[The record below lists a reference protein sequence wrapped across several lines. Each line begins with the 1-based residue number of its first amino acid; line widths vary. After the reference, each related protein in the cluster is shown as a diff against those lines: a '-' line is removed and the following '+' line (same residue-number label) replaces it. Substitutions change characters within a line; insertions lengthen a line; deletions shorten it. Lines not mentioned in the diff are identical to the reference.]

1 LETSIVSFKNKT
13 VTNGEDF
20 KKYYFKAH
28 ELLLMLENASEA
40 ENAGS

>member
-1 LETSIVSFKNKT
+1 METSIVSFKKET
-13 VTNGEDF
+13 VSNGEDY

-40 ENAGS
+40 ENAGN